1 MSDTEYWILDYLKAG
16 DHIIPLVD
24 PGISWRDTLARWKVR
39 WGVGRF
45 RFAVKPGLYGIA
57 NHGKGPTAE
66 SPVFVTANYKMSFD
80 CLRKALEG
88 REAWILVLDTR
99 GINVWCAAGKRTF
112 GTEEL
117 IGRIRE
123 AGLKGIV
130 SHNTLVLPQ
139 LGATGIA
146 AHRVKDE
153 TGFRV
158 IYGPVRAESLPE
170 FIEERYRADEAMRSV
185 TFTFMERLVLIPV
198 ELVGSFKLLLFIV
211 PLLAIFHVLQNGTLR
226 PDLLM
231 DAVPFL
237 GAIVVGSVLV
247 PMLLPWIPG
256 RSLAFKGWILGVLFS
271 IAFTLLLQVGIVL
284 MIVHLL
290 LLPAISSFISL
301 NFTGAT
307 TYTSLSGVV
316 KEMQYALPLLA
327 VSVIAGLAL
336 KIVSL
341 LM

>member
-1 MSDTEYWILDYLKAG
+1 MGEHWILDYLPAE
-16 DHIIPLVD
+16 DRRIPLVD
-24 PGISWRDTLARWKVR
+24 PIISWRDTLGRWKAR

-45 RFAVKPGLYGIA
+45 RFTVKPGLYGIA
-57 NHGKGPTAE
+57 NNGRGPKAE

-80 CLRKALEG
+80 CLRKALNG
-88 REAWILVLDTR
+88 REAWILVLDTK

-123 AGLKGIV
+123 VGLKEIV
-130 SHNTLVLPQ
+130 GHNTLVLPQ

-158 IYGPVRAESLPE
+158 VYGPVKAASLPE
-170 FIEERYRADEAMRSV
+170 FIEKHYRADEAMRTV
-185 TFTFMERLVLIPV
+185 TFTFMERLVLTPV
-198 ELVGSFKLLLFIV
+198 ELVGSLKLLLFIV
-211 PLLAIFHVLQNGTLR
+211 PLLALFHVLKNGTLQ
-226 PDLLM
+226 PDLLIEV
-231 DAVPFL
+231 VPFL
-237 GAIVVGSVLV
+237 GAIFVGSLLA

-256 RSLAFKGWILGVLFS
+256 RSLAFKGWILGVLASF
-271 IAFTLLLQVGIVL
+271 AFALLAGEGIVP

-290 LLPAISSFISL
+290 VLPPISSFISL

-316 KEMQYALPLLA
+316 KEMQYTLPLLA

-341 LM
+341 FL